1 MSDFFI
7 RLFFLVCIFL
17 FLCLRIYAFTLL
29 DYIDD
34 RSYHYTLN
42 SYLGSDYF
50 PDRDEKVFSYLE
62 RINFEIGCKYII
74 QQNSSIWLD
83 LSYRNDLFDKKVTLE
98 RTGISSTSGNW
109 EFIYKFDRIEIGK
122 CSYILNRNVYGIHFD
137 EGVIG
142 DYRFNGFQ
150 INKEINN
157 FIISGKVGGNNFNS
171 SLGML
176 AVDFSNNSGDFE
188 FYYLYCGR
196 DRLLNLP
203 MHAFGS
209 EFIQDFGF
217 MSIYNSA
224 VYEYMHAYDF
234 THNTRERLA
243 NLSEIIIQPTDSFS
257 FGSSFLYTIF
267 DWETKEEW
275 QSQSFL
281 ELKNNKYTNYA
292 SYRYWESDI
301 GFDREVNIINAYQ
314 VLPQW
319 SIATNLSYFNP
330 SIGTDYYL
338 IGFQVQIDYEID

>member
-1 MSDFFI
+1 MKIILIFI
-7 RLFFLVCIFL
+7 SLFFCF
-17 FLCLRIYAFTLL
+17 RIYGFNFLEYF
-29 DYIDD
+29 DN

-42 SYLGSDYF
+42 SYIGSDYF
-50 PDRDEKVFSYLE
+50 PDRDENEFSYLE
-62 RINFEIGCKYII
+62 KINFEIGCKYII
-74 QQNSSIWLD
+74 QQNSSIWMD
-83 LSYRNDLFDKKVTLE
+83 LSYRNDLFDKKVILE
-98 RTGISSTSGNW
+98 RTGISTIRGSW
-109 EFIYKFDRIEIGK
+109 EFIYKFDKIEIGR
-122 CSYILNRNVYGIHFD
+122 CSYILNRNVYGIYFD
-137 EGVIG
+137 KGVIE

-171 SLGML
+171 SLGM
-176 AVDFSNNSGDFE
+176 VSVNYSNDKGNFE
-188 FYYLYCGR
+188 LYYLYCGR
-196 DRLLNLP
+196 DRLLNMP

-217 MSIYNSA
+217 MSFYNSA

-234 THNTRERLA
+234 THNTRERFA
-243 NLSEIIIQPTDSFS
+243 SLSEIIIQPSGILS
-257 FGSSFLYTIF
+257 FGSCFLYKIF
-267 DWETKEEW
+267 DWETDEKW

-281 ELKNNKYTNYA
+281 ELKSNKFTNHA

-314 VLPQW
+314 ILPVW
-319 SIATNLSYFNP
+319 SVTANLSYFNP